1 MTKVPD
7 GRFITD
13 VIMNTPAGLPITMGY
28 DAQDDMLKV
37 KSVQKKLRD
46 SFTGPLTANWDVTQ
60 VSGTTATTSAGV
72 LTIASGTTAGGYAEL
87 LSKETFTI
95 PFRAMF
101 GVQSGATR
109 QANTHHI
116 VELVSVDPVTGLADD
131 RHSIDVD
138 IGGAATATVTQMVYG
153 VQNGGLRSLRSA
165 AATIVTTATYS
176 VMELEP
182 FSDEAYFHSR
192 TMDAT
197 SGRANSYVRHQ
208 QIPDP
213 NASYKIR
220 IRSMN
225 HGVWND
231 TITNA
236 VAGAGN
242 VIRLTAA
249 AHGRTTGNVIWVEQ
263 LNGVTNSGALVR
275 GNFTVTVIDANT
287 MDLQGTV
294 FGGTYA
300 AGSGRWALAAAPAA
314 ISLQF
319 QFLNC
324 MDYAELT
331 AEITAGRG
339 QIVEGQAIGARTVAG
354 SVTTATISGT
364 PTVTLGAGSNLAGAV
379 SNADNIFWNESVAIL
394 AISQTVTGVARDT
407 GVAVASAHRYAA
419 FNAFAFAD
427 QAGTMRIEVST
438 DNVTWRRASAD
449 VAVAANT
456 SVFLSVPVAARFH
469 RAVYVNGGVAQTA
482 FMFNTSYTVA

>member
-46 SFTGPLTANWDVTQ
+46 SFTGPLTTNWDVTQ
-60 VSGTTATTSAGV
+60 VNGTTATTSAGV
-72 LTIASGTTAGGYAEL
+72 LTIASGTTAGGYAEVV
-87 LSKETFTI
+87 SKEAFTI

-165 AATIVTTATYS
+165 GSTIVSTATYS
-176 VMELEP
+176 VIEMEP

-197 SGRANSYVRHQ
+197 SGRSNSYVRHQ

-213 NASYKIR
+213 NAQYKIR

-225 HGVWND
+225 HGVWVD

-236 VAGAGN
+236 VAGTGG
-242 VIRLTAA
+242 VIRLTAT

-263 LNGVTNSGALVR
+263 LLGVTNNGALVR

-287 MDLQGTV
+287 MELQGTV

-300 AGSGRWALAAAPAA
+300 TGSGRWALAAAPAA
-314 ISLQF
+314 INLQF

-339 QIVEGQAIGARTVAG
+339 QIVEGQAIAARTVAG
-354 SVTTATISGT
+354 SVTTATVSG
-364 PTVTLGAGSNLAGAV
+364 TVTLGAGSNLAGSV
-379 SNADNIFWNESVAIL
+379 FNADNIFWNESVTAL
-394 AISQTVTGVARDT
+394 AISATVTGVSRDT
-407 GVAVASAHRYAA
+407 GVAQATAHRYAA
-419 FNAFAFAD
+419 FNTFAFAD
-427 QAGTMRIEVST
+427 QAGTMRIEVSA

-456 SVFLSVPVAARFH
+456 PVFLSVPVAARYH
-469 RAVYVNGGVAQTA
+469 RVVFVNGATLQTA
-482 FMFNTSYTVA
+482 FMLNSSYTVA